1 MMKTDVSVAVLAR
14 PRAALRVS
22 FDIDDTLV
30 CDSSVPTEQFV
41 PLWYRRRYREQVR
54 RGCRDLMLAL
64 IARGCRLWIYTTSR
78 RPPRYLYGWF
88 RCMGITLEGVVT
100 QGRHEEIVGY
110 RGPSKLP
117 PAFGIG
123 LHIDDSVG
131 VAIEGRIHG
140 FRVVRVEPDNELWTV
155 DVLAAADEMLGRTAP
170 KLAAEP

>member
-1 MMKTDVSVAVLAR
+1 MRNDVSESVLAR

-41 PLWYRRRYREQVR
+41 PLWYRRRYREEVR

-64 IARGCRLWIYTTSR
+64 TERGCRLWIYTTSR

-100 QGRHEEIVGY
+100 QRKHEEVVGY

-123 LHIDDSVG
+123 LHVDDSAG
-131 VAIEGRIHG
+131 VVMEGRTHG
-140 FRVVRVEPDNELWTV
+140 FRVVLVEPHDEQWTAG
-155 DVLAAADEMLGRTAP
+155 VLAAVDEMLGRTAP
-170 KLAAEP
+170 KLVAAS